1 MTTVL
6 EVRGLTVTLGA
17 SPVVRGV
24 DLTLRQGEVLGLV
37 GESGTGKTLTALALM
52 GLAPQGALVGG
63 SVRLL
68 GEELLGLPVRELARL
83 RGRRIAM
90 VFQDPL
96 HAFTPVQRVG
106 DQIAEALRIH
116 QHPRPRRESAQRRA
130 VELLDFVG
138 VPRPGWAAR
147 AYPHQLSGG
156 MRQRAMIA
164 MAMANNPDV
173 LVADEPTSA
182 LDVTVQAQ
190 VLESLAAARRE
201 TGAALLLVT
210 HDLGVIAGTADRVAV
225 LYAGRIVE
233 TGPVEAVL
241 TRPRMPYT
249 LGLVGSVPRPDTR
262 SPLTPIPGTAPTPG
276 TAVPGCAFAPRC
288 PLAEPDC
295 VTSDIQLL
303 GVDSPSRAG
312 LAGIDAHEAAC
323 RRVRLVAQRTAVEL
337 FPPGGGARGDDGSG
351 HPGLPSPGDGGP
363 GSRSR
368 TVPPAPGDGTP
379 GSPEHTPPP
388 APGDRT
394 RGRHRD
400 TTPSTPGTGNLWP
413 WKRDTR
419 RTPGNEGPGPT
430 PDHAN
435 PAPHGHTTPSAPD
448 HGDPESHGP
457 TAPST
462 PGTWNLWLRRHSTPP
477 APGNENPGP
486 QERTAPSTSDH
497 GNPAPHGHT
506 IPSTPAHRN
515 PEPHGDTAPS
525 TPSHGDL
532 ESHTPSA
539 PRTGSPEPHRRTPP
553 TSPTH
558 GNPGA
563 WTHPTAPLPN
573 PPRSAPPLPLP
584 QPTSPASPSPELV
597 LRVTGLAKS
606 YTPPSG
612 RRRRERTVV
621 AVEEVDLE
629 VRRGE
634 TLALVGESGAGK
646 STVLMEIVSL
656 TAPGAGTVEIFGQDV
671 SRLTRR
677 TARLLRG
684 AVQIVPQDPM
694 SSLDPRMPVGD
705 IVAEPLHARRMP
717 RDVVASRIPRLLS
730 QVGLDPADAERYPH
744 QFSGGQRQ
752 RVAIARALAVEPA
765 LLLLD
770 EPVSA
775 LDVSVQ
781 AQILDLLLRL
791 KRELGPAYL
800 LVSHD
805 LAVVRQIADRVSV
818 MYAGRTVETGPVAEV
833 FDAPRHP
840 YARALLSAVPL
851 PDPVAERARRRIVL
865 PGDPPSGVPAT
876 AGCRFVARCPVAA
889 LLAPGRRTRCER
901 EIPRATQVTAAGTHT
916 VACHFPHGGM
926 PWQHIRTDRG
936 TSGRP
941 RS

>member
-1 MTTVL
+1 MTAVL
-6 EVRGLTVTLGA
+6 EVRGLTVAVGQDRRPPL
-17 SPVVRGV
+17 PVVRGV
-24 DLTLRQGEVLGLV
+24 DLTLRRGEVLGLV

-52 GLAPQGALVGG
+52 GLAPPGAQVGG

-68 GEELLGLPVRELARL
+68 GEELLGLPVRELARV

-116 QHPRPRRESAQRRA
+116 QRPRPRRESAQRRA

-138 VPRPGWAAR
+138 VPRPTWAAR

-164 MAMANNPDV
+164 MAMANSPDV

-190 VLESLAAARRE
+190 VLEALAAARRE

-210 HDLGVIAGTADRVAV
+210 HDLGVVAGTADRVAV

-249 LGLVGSVPRPDTR
+249 LGLVGSVPRPDAR
-262 SPLTPIPGTAPTPG
+262 VPLTPIPGTAPAPG
-276 TAVPGCAFAPRC
+276 TAAPGCAFAPRC

-295 VTSDIQLL
+295 VTSDVQLL

-312 LAGIDAHEAAC
+312 LVGVDAHEAAC
-323 RRVRLVAQRTAVEL
+323 RRVRLVSQRTAVQL
-337 FPPGGGARGDDGSG
+337 FPPSGGARSEGESDGPVLFAPDNGS
-351 HPGLPSPGDGGP
+351 P
-363 GSRSR
+363 GSRSW
-368 TVPPAPGDGTP
+368 AL
-379 GSPEHTPPP
+379 PP
-388 APGDRT
+388 APGDRNSDT
-394 RGRHRD
+394 RGRI
-400 TTPSTPGTGNLWP
+400 
-413 WKRDTR
+413 
-419 RTPGNEGPGPT
+419 
-430 PDHAN
+430 
-435 PAPHGHTTPSAPD
+435 AP
-448 HGDPESHGP
+448 EV
-457 TAPST
+457 
-462 PGTWNLWLRRHSTPP
+462 
-477 APGNENPGP
+477 
-486 QERTAPSTSDH
+486 
-497 GNPAPHGHT
+497 
-506 IPSTPAHRN
+506 
-515 PEPHGDTAPS
+515 
-525 TPSHGDL
+525 
-532 ESHTPSA
+532 
-539 PRTGSPEPHRRTPP
+539 
-553 TSPTH
+553 
-558 GNPGA
+558 
-563 WTHPTAPLPN
+563 
-573 PPRSAPPLPLP
+573 
-584 QPTSPASPSPELV
+584 V

-606 YTPPSG
+606 YAPTSG

-646 STVLMEIVSL
+646 STALMEVVSL
-656 TAPGAGTVEIFGQDV
+656 AAPQAGTVEILGQDV
-671 SRLTRR
+671 ARLTRR

-684 AVQIVPQDPM
+684 AVQIVPQDPL

-705 IVAEPLHARRMP
+705 IVAEPLHARRVP
-717 RDVVASRIPRLLS
+717 RDVVAARVPQLLG
-730 QVGLDPADAERYPH
+730 QVGLDAGDAGRYPH

-851 PDPVAERARRRIVL
+851 PDPVAERARHRIVL
-865 PGDPPSGVPAT
+865 PGDPPSGVPVA
-876 AGCRFVARCPVAA
+876 AGCRFLARCPVAA
-889 LLAPGRRTRCER
+889 LLAPGRRARCET
-901 EIPRATQVTAAGTHT
+901 EIPRPSQVTSAGTHT

-941 RS
+941 WSEPPDRPPVH

>member
-1 MTTVL
+1 MNAVL
-6 EVRGLTVTLGA
+6 EVRDLTVTLGT

-24 DLTLRQGEVLGLV
+24 DLTLRRGEVLGLV
-37 GESGTGKTLTALALM
+37 GESGTGKTLTVLALM
-52 GLAPQGALVGG
+52 GLAPAGARVGG

-68 GEELLGLPVRELARL
+68 GEELLGLPVRELARI

-96 HAFTPVQRVG
+96 HAFTPVLRVG

-116 QHPRPRRESAQRRA
+116 QQPRPRRKSAQRRA

-173 LVADEPTSA
+173 LIADEPTSA

-190 VLESLAAARRE
+190 VLEALADVRRE

-210 HDLGVIAGTADRVAV
+210 HDLGVVARTADRVAV

-249 LGLVGSVPRPDTR
+249 LGLVGSVPRPDAH
-262 SPLTPIPGTAPTPG
+262 SPLTPIPGTAPAPG
-276 TAVPGCAFAPRC
+276 TAGPGCAFAPRC
-288 PLAEPDC
+288 PLVEPDC

-312 LAGIDAHEAAC
+312 LAGFAAHEAAC
-323 RRVRLVAQRTAVEL
+323 RRVRLVSQRTAVEL
-337 FPPGGGARGDDGSG
+337 FPPGGEVGGEAKGHVPSEKLSG
-351 HPGLPSPGDGGP
+351 GLIA
-363 GSRSR
+363 
-368 TVPPAPGDGTP
+368 PPTPRHGTP
-379 GSPEHTPPP
+379 GSWARP
-388 APGDRT
+388 APAVPGPPRA
-394 RGRHRD
+394 
-400 TTPSTPGTGNLWP
+400 TPSLP
-413 WKRDTR
+413 
-419 RTPGNEGPGPT
+419 
-430 PDHAN
+430 
-435 PAPHGHTTPSAPD
+435 PSA
-448 HGDPESHGP
+448 S
-457 TAPST
+457 
-462 PGTWNLWLRRHSTPP
+462 P
-477 APGNENPGP
+477 A
-486 QERTAPSTSDH
+486 
-497 GNPAPHGHT
+497 
-506 IPSTPAHRN
+506 
-515 PEPHGDTAPS
+515 
-525 TPSHGDL
+525 
-532 ESHTPSA
+532 
-539 PRTGSPEPHRRTPP
+539 PP
-553 TSPTH
+553 TSP
-558 GNPGA
+558 
-563 WTHPTAPLPN
+563 
-573 PPRSAPPLPLP
+573 
-584 QPTSPASPSPELV
+584 SPAPELV

-606 YTPPSG
+606 YIPPSG
-612 RRRRERTVV
+612 RRRRERAVV

-646 STVLMEIVSL
+646 STALMEILSL
-656 TAPGAGTVEIFGQDV
+656 TAPEAGAVEILGQDV
-671 SRLTRR
+671 ARLTRR

-705 IVAEPLHARRMP
+705 IVAEPLYARRVP
-717 RDVVASRIPRLLS
+717 RDVVAARVPRLLG
-730 QVGLDPADAERYPH
+730 QVGLEAGDAERYPH

-818 MYAGRTVETGPVAEV
+818 MYAGRTVETGPVDEV

-851 PDPVAERARRRIVL
+851 PDPVAERARHRIVL
-865 PGDPPSGVPAT
+865 PGEPPSGVPVT
-876 AGCRFVARCPVAA
+876 AGCRFLARCPVAA
-889 LLAPGRRTRCER
+889 LLAPGRRTRCET
-901 EIPRATQVTAAGTHT
+901 EIPRATQVTVAGTHT

-941 RS
+941 WNQPPDRPPVH

>member
-1 MTTVL
+1 ML
-6 EVRGLTVTLGA
+6 EVRGLTVTLGT
-17 SPVVRGV
+17 SPVVHGV
-24 DLTLRQGEVLGLV
+24 DLTLRRGEVLGLV

-52 GLAPQGALVGG
+52 GLAPPGARVGG

-68 GEELLGLPVRELARL
+68 GEELLGLPARELARI

-96 HAFTPVQRVG
+96 HAFTPVRRVG

-116 QHPRPRRESAQRRA
+116 QHPRPRRESAQRTA

-138 VPRPGWAAR
+138 VPRPDRAAH

-156 MRQRAMIA
+156 MCQRAMIA

-173 LVADEPTSA
+173 LIADEPTSA

-190 VLESLAAARRE
+190 VLEALAAARRE

-210 HDLGVIAGTADRVAV
+210 HDLGVVAGAADRVAV

-249 LGLVGSVPRPDTR
+249 LGLIGSVPRPDAR

-276 TAVPGCAFAPRC
+276 STPPGCAFAPRC

-323 RRVRLVAQRTAVEL
+323 RRVRLVSQRTAVEL
-337 FPPGGGARGDDGSG
+337 FPPSGEAGGDARGEG
-351 HPGLPSPGDGGP
+351 GLEGPALSSPGDEDS
-363 GSRSR
+363 GSQSR
-368 TVPPAPGDGTP
+368 ALPPAPGYGEPRSLERSTP
-379 GSPEHTPPP
+379 ST
-388 APGDRT
+388 PGDRSP
-394 RGRHRD
+394 GRHRS
-400 TTPSTPGTGNLWP
+400 TAPSTPGTGNLWP
-413 WKRDTR
+413 WR
-419 RTPGNEGPGPT
+419 R
-430 PDHAN
+430 
-435 PAPHGHTTPSAPD
+435 
-448 HGDPESHGP
+448 
-457 TAPST
+457 
-462 PGTWNLWLRRHSTPP
+462 STPP
-477 APGNENPGP
+477 ASGNENPGS
-486 QERTAPSTSDH
+486 RTRP
-497 GNPAPHGHT
+497 
-506 IPSTPAHRN
+506 TP
-515 PEPHGDTAPS
+515 
-525 TPSHGDL
+525 L
-532 ESHTPSA
+532 
-539 PRTGSPEPHRRTPP
+539 
-553 TSPTH
+553 
-558 GNPGA
+558 
-563 WTHPTAPLPN
+563 LPN
-573 PPRSAPPLPLP
+573 PPRPAPSLP
-584 QPTSPASPSPELV
+584 QPTPPELV

-606 YTPPSG
+606 YVPSSG
-612 RRRRERTVV
+612 RRRRERAVV

-629 VRRGE
+629 VGRGE

-656 TAPGAGTVEIFGQDV
+656 AAPEAGVVEILGQDV

-705 IVAEPLHARRMP
+705 IVAEPLHARRVP
-717 RDVVASRIPRLLS
+717 REVVASRIPRLLR
-730 QVGLDPADAERYPH
+730 QVGLDAGDAERYPH

-752 RVAIARALAVEPA
+752 RVAIARALAVEPS

-818 MYAGRTVETGPVAEV
+818 MYAGRTVETGPVDEI

-865 PGDPPSGVPAT
+865 PGDPPSGVPVT
-876 AGCRFVARCPVAA
+876 AGCRFLARCPVAA
-889 LLAPGRRTRCER
+889 LLAPGPRARCED
-901 EIPRATQVTAAGTHT
+901 EIPRAAQLTVAGTHT

-941 RS
+941 SNQPPDRPPVH

>member
-1 MTTVL
+1 MTAVL
-6 EVRGLTVTLGA
+6 EVRGLTVAVGMKRRPPL
-17 SPVVRGV
+17 PVVRGV
-24 DLTLRQGEVLGLV
+24 DLTLRRGEVLGLV

-52 GLAPQGALVGG
+52 GLAPPGAQVTG

-68 GEELLGLPVRELARL
+68 GEELLDLPVRELARL
-83 RGRRIAM
+83 RGSRIAM

-210 HDLGVIAGTADRVAV
+210 HDLGVVAGTADRVAV

-276 TAVPGCAFAPRC
+276 TASPGCAFAPRC
-288 PLAEPDC
+288 PLMEPDC

-312 LAGIDAHEAAC
+312 LAGFDAHEAAC

-337 FPPGGGARGDDGSG
+337 FPPGGEVGGGARGEGGSG
-351 HPGLPSPGDGGP
+351 NPAPFGLGDGDL

-368 TVPPAPGDGTP
+368 TLPPAPGNGAP
-379 GSPEHTPPP
+379 GSGEHTPPS

-394 RGRHRD
+394 RGRHRN
-400 TTPSTPGTGNLWP
+400 TTPSTPGTGNPWP
-413 WKRDTR
+413 WKRNTP
-419 RTPGNEGPGPT
+419 RTPGNESPGSTPST
-430 PDHAN
+430 PDHGN
-435 PAPHGHTTPSAPD
+435 PAPHEHTAPSAPD
-448 HGDPESHGP
+448 HCDPESHGP
-457 TAPST
+457 TAPSA

-497 GNPAPHGHT
+497 GNPARHGQ
-506 IPSTPAHRN
+506 A
-515 PEPHGDTAPS
+515 APS
-525 TPSHGDL
+525 ELSHGDL
-532 ESHTPSA
+532 ESPAPSA
-539 PRTGSPEPHRRTPP
+539 PGTGNPEPHRRTPP
-553 TSPTH
+553 TSP
-558 GNPGA
+558 
-563 WTHPTAPLPN
+563 
-573 PPRSAPPLPLP
+573 APP
-584 QPTSPASPSPELV
+584 SPGLV

-606 YTPPSG
+606 FTPPSG
-612 RRRRERTVV
+612 RRRHERTVV

-656 TAPGAGTVEIFGQDV
+656 AAPGTGTVEILGQDV

-705 IVAEPLHARRMP
+705 IIAEPLHARRVP
-717 RDVVASRIPRLLS
+717 RDVVAARVPRLLS

-800 LVSHD
+800 FVSHD

-865 PGDPPSGVPAT
+865 PGDPPSGVPVT
-876 AGCRFVARCPVAA
+876 AGCRFLARCPVAA
-889 LLAPGRRTRCER
+889 LLAPGRRTRCEK
-901 EIPRATQVTAAGTHT
+901 EIPRATQVSVAGTHT

-941 RS
+941 GY

>member
-1 MTTVL
+1 MNAVL
-6 EVRGLTVTLGA
+6 EVRDLTVTLGT

-24 DLTLRQGEVLGLV
+24 DLTLRRGEVLGLV

-52 GLAPQGALVGG
+52 GLAPADARVGG

-68 GEELLGLPVRELARL
+68 GEELLGLPVRELARI

-116 QHPRPRRESAQRRA
+116 QHPRPRRESVQRRA

-164 MAMANNPDV
+164 MAMANSPDV
-173 LVADEPTSA
+173 LIADEPTSA

-190 VLESLAAARRE
+190 VLEALADVRRE

-210 HDLGVIAGTADRVAV
+210 HDLGVVARTADRVAV

-249 LGLVGSVPRPDTR
+249 LGLVGSVPRPDAR
-262 SPLTPIPGTAPTPG
+262 SPLTPIPGTAPAPG
-276 TAVPGCAFAPRC
+276 TAGPGCAFAPRC

-312 LAGIDAHEAAC
+312 LAGFAAHEAAC
-323 RRVRLVAQRTAVEL
+323 RRVRLVSQRTAVEL
-337 FPPGGGARGDDGSG
+337 FPPGGEAGGEAKGHVPGEELSGS
-351 HPGLPSPGDGGP
+351 LIA
-363 GSRSR
+363 
-368 TVPPAPGDGTP
+368 PPTPRHGTP
-379 GSPEHTPPP
+379 GSWARPTPAVPGPP
-388 APGDRT
+388 RP
-394 RGRHRD
+394 
-400 TTPSTPGTGNLWP
+400 TPSLP
-413 WKRDTR
+413 
-419 RTPGNEGPGPT
+419 
-430 PDHAN
+430 
-435 PAPHGHTTPSAPD
+435 
-448 HGDPESHGP
+448 
-457 TAPST
+457 
-462 PGTWNLWLRRHSTPP
+462 
-477 APGNENPGP
+477 
-486 QERTAPSTSDH
+486 PSTS
-497 GNPAPHGHT
+497 PAP
-506 IPSTPAHRN
+506 
-515 PEPHGDTAPS
+515 
-525 TPSHGDL
+525 
-532 ESHTPSA
+532 
-539 PRTGSPEPHRRTPP
+539 P
-553 TSPTH
+553 T
-558 GNPGA
+558 
-563 WTHPTAPLPN
+563 
-573 PPRSAPPLPLP
+573 
-584 QPTSPASPSPELV
+584 SPSPELV

-606 YTPPSG
+606 YVPPTG
-612 RRRRERTVV
+612 RRRRERAVI

-629 VRRGE
+629 VSRGE

-646 STVLMEIVSL
+646 STALMEILSL
-656 TAPGAGTVEIFGQDV
+656 TAPEAGVVEILGQDV
-671 SRLTRR
+671 ARLTRR

-705 IVAEPLHARRMP
+705 IVAEPLYARRVP
-717 RDVVASRIPRLLS
+717 RDVVAARVPRLLG
-730 QVGLDPADAERYPH
+730 QVGLEAGDAERYPH

-818 MYAGRTVETGPVAEV
+818 MYAGRTVETGPVDEV

-865 PGDPPSGVPAT
+865 PGEPPSGVPVT
-876 AGCRFVARCPVAA
+876 AGCRFLARCPVAA
-889 LLAPGRRTRCER
+889 LLTPGRRTRCET
-901 EIPRATQVTAAGTHT
+901 EIPRATQVTVAGTHT

-941 RS
+941 WNQPPDRPPVH

>member
-1 MTTVL
+1 VNAVL
-6 EVRGLTVTLGA
+6 EVRDLTVTLGT

-24 DLTLRQGEVLGLV
+24 DLTLRRGEVLGLV

-52 GLAPQGALVGG
+52 GLAPADARVGG

-68 GEELLGLPVRELARL
+68 GEELLGLPVRELARI

-164 MAMANNPDV
+164 MAMANSPDV
-173 LVADEPTSA
+173 LIADEPTSA

-190 VLESLAAARRE
+190 VLEALADVRRE

-210 HDLGVIAGTADRVAV
+210 HDLGVVARTADRVAV

-249 LGLVGSVPRPDTR
+249 LGLVGSVPRPDAR
-262 SPLTPIPGTAPTPG
+262 SPLTPIPGTAPAPG
-276 TAVPGCAFAPRC
+276 TAGPGCAFAPRC

-312 LAGIDAHEAAC
+312 LAGFAAHEAAC
-323 RRVRLVAQRTAVEL
+323 RRVRLVSQRTAVEL
-337 FPPGGGARGDDGSG
+337 FPPGGEAGGEAKGHVPGEELSGS
-351 HPGLPSPGDGGP
+351 LIA
-363 GSRSR
+363 
-368 TVPPAPGDGTP
+368 PPTPRHGTP
-379 GSPEHTPPP
+379 GSWARPTPAVPGPP
-388 APGDRT
+388 RP
-394 RGRHRD
+394 
-400 TTPSTPGTGNLWP
+400 TPSLP
-413 WKRDTR
+413 
-419 RTPGNEGPGPT
+419 
-430 PDHAN
+430 
-435 PAPHGHTTPSAPD
+435 
-448 HGDPESHGP
+448 
-457 TAPST
+457 
-462 PGTWNLWLRRHSTPP
+462 
-477 APGNENPGP
+477 
-486 QERTAPSTSDH
+486 PSTS
-497 GNPAPHGHT
+497 PAP
-506 IPSTPAHRN
+506 
-515 PEPHGDTAPS
+515 
-525 TPSHGDL
+525 
-532 ESHTPSA
+532 
-539 PRTGSPEPHRRTPP
+539 P
-553 TSPTH
+553 T
-558 GNPGA
+558 
-563 WTHPTAPLPN
+563 
-573 PPRSAPPLPLP
+573 
-584 QPTSPASPSPELV
+584 SPSPELV

-606 YTPPSG
+606 YVPPTG
-612 RRRRERTVV
+612 RRRRERAVI

-629 VRRGE
+629 VSRGE

-646 STVLMEIVSL
+646 STALMEILSL
-656 TAPGAGTVEIFGQDV
+656 TAPEAGVVEILGQDV
-671 SRLTRR
+671 ARLTRR

-705 IVAEPLHARRMP
+705 IVAEPLYARRVP
-717 RDVVASRIPRLLS
+717 RDVVAARVPRLLG
-730 QVGLDPADAERYPH
+730 QVGLEAGDAERYPH

-818 MYAGRTVETGPVAEV
+818 MYAGRTVETGPVDEV

-865 PGDPPSGVPAT
+865 PGEPPSGVPVT
-876 AGCRFVARCPVAA
+876 AGCRFLARCPVAA
-889 LLAPGRRTRCER
+889 LLTPGRRTRCET
-901 EIPRATQVTAAGTHT
+901 EIPRATQVTVAGTHT

-941 RS
+941 WNQPPDRPPVH

>member
-1 MTTVL
+1 MNAVL
-6 EVRGLTVTLGA
+6 EVRDLTVTLGT

-24 DLTLRQGEVLGLV
+24 DLTLRRGEVLGLV

-52 GLAPQGALVGG
+52 GLAPADARVGG

-68 GEELLGLPVRELARL
+68 GEELLGLPVRELARI

-116 QHPRPRRESAQRRA
+116 QHPRPRRELAQRRA

-164 MAMANNPDV
+164 MAMANSPDV
-173 LVADEPTSA
+173 LIADEPTSA

-190 VLESLAAARRE
+190 VLEALADVRRE

-210 HDLGVIAGTADRVAV
+210 HDLGVVARTADRVAV

-249 LGLVGSVPRPDTR
+249 LGLVGSVPRPDAR
-262 SPLTPIPGTAPTPG
+262 SPLTPIPGTAPAPG
-276 TAVPGCAFAPRC
+276 TAGPGCAFAPRC

-312 LAGIDAHEAAC
+312 LAGFAAHEAAC
-323 RRVRLVAQRTAVEL
+323 RRVRLVSQRTAVEL
-337 FPPGGGARGDDGSG
+337 FPPGGEAGGEAKGHVPGEELSGS
-351 HPGLPSPGDGGP
+351 LIA
-363 GSRSR
+363 
-368 TVPPAPGDGTP
+368 PPTPRHGTP
-379 GSPEHTPPP
+379 GSWARPTPAVPGPP
-388 APGDRT
+388 RP
-394 RGRHRD
+394 
-400 TTPSTPGTGNLWP
+400 TPSLP
-413 WKRDTR
+413 
-419 RTPGNEGPGPT
+419 
-430 PDHAN
+430 
-435 PAPHGHTTPSAPD
+435 
-448 HGDPESHGP
+448 
-457 TAPST
+457 
-462 PGTWNLWLRRHSTPP
+462 
-477 APGNENPGP
+477 
-486 QERTAPSTSDH
+486 PSTS
-497 GNPAPHGHT
+497 PAP
-506 IPSTPAHRN
+506 
-515 PEPHGDTAPS
+515 
-525 TPSHGDL
+525 
-532 ESHTPSA
+532 
-539 PRTGSPEPHRRTPP
+539 P
-553 TSPTH
+553 T
-558 GNPGA
+558 
-563 WTHPTAPLPN
+563 
-573 PPRSAPPLPLP
+573 
-584 QPTSPASPSPELV
+584 SPSPELV

-606 YTPPSG
+606 YVPPTG
-612 RRRRERTVV
+612 RRRRERAVI

-629 VRRGE
+629 VSRGE

-646 STVLMEIVSL
+646 STALMEILSL
-656 TAPGAGTVEIFGQDV
+656 TAPEAGVVEILGQDV
-671 SRLTRR
+671 ARLTRR

-705 IVAEPLHARRMP
+705 IVAEPLYARRVP
-717 RDVVASRIPRLLS
+717 RDVVAARVPRLLG
-730 QVGLDPADAERYPH
+730 QVGLEAGDAERYPH

-818 MYAGRTVETGPVAEV
+818 MYAGRTVETGPVDEV

-865 PGDPPSGVPAT
+865 PGEPPSGVPVT
-876 AGCRFVARCPVAA
+876 AGCRFLARCPVAA
-889 LLAPGRRTRCER
+889 LLTPGRRTRCET
-901 EIPRATQVTAAGTHT
+901 EIPRATQVTVAGTHT

-941 RS
+941 WNQPPDRPPVH

>member
-6 EVRGLTVTLGA
+6 EVRGLTVGVERRPAL
-17 SPVVRGV
+17 PVVRGV
-24 DLTLRQGEVLGLV
+24 DLTLRRGEVLGLV

-52 GLAPQGALVGG
+52 GLAPPGARVGG

-68 GEELLGLPVRELARL
+68 GEELLGLPVRELARI

-96 HAFTPVQRVG
+96 HAFTPVRRVG

-190 VLESLAAARRE
+190 VLEALAAARRE

-210 HDLGVIAGTADRVAV
+210 HDLGVVAGTADRVAV

-249 LGLVGSVPRPDTR
+249 LGLVGSVPRPDAR

-276 TAVPGCAFAPRC
+276 TADPGCAFAPRC

-295 VTSDIQLL
+295 VASDIQLL

-312 LAGIDAHEAAC
+312 FAGIDAHEAAC
-323 RRVRLVAQRTAVEL
+323 RRVRLVSQRTAVEL
-337 FPPGGGARGDDGSG
+337 FPPGGEIGGGARGEGG
-351 HPGLPSPGDGGP
+351 MKGPALISPGDGSP
-363 GSRSR
+363 GARSR
-368 TVPPAPGDGTP
+368 ALPPAPGDGNPKTRGHITPPVAGGGDPEAAGLPAPPSPGHGNPGPHGGGTPPTP
-379 GSPEHTPPP
+379 GNRGP
-388 APGDRT
+388 
-394 RGRHRD
+394 GRHRQ
-400 TTPSTPGTGNLWP
+400 TTPSTPGTGSLWP
-413 WKRDTR
+413 WR
-419 RTPGNEGPGPT
+419 R
-430 PDHAN
+430 
-435 PAPHGHTTPSAPD
+435 
-448 HGDPESHGP
+448 
-457 TAPST
+457 
-462 PGTWNLWLRRHSTPP
+462 STPP
-477 APGNENPGP
+477 APGNENPAA
-486 QERTAPSTSDH
+486 TPSTPDH
-497 GNPAPHGHT
+497 GNPAPLGHA
-506 IPSTPAHRN
+506 TPA
-515 PEPHGDTAPS
+515 APG
-525 TPSHGDL
+525 HGDL
-532 ESHTPSA
+532 ESQGPTARPVPGTGNPESAAGTPPSA
-539 PRTGSPEPHRRTPP
+539 PAPGDPASRARPTPSLPDPPNPVPALPRPTAEPTPP
-553 TSPTH
+553 T
-558 GNPGA
+558 
-563 WTHPTAPLPN
+563 
-573 PPRSAPPLPLP
+573 
-584 QPTSPASPSPELV
+584 PELV

-606 YTPPSG
+606 YVPPSG

-646 STVLMEIVSL
+646 STALMEIVSL
-656 TAPGAGTVEIFGQDV
+656 TAPEAGVVEILGQDV
-671 SRLTRR
+671 ARLTRR

-705 IVAEPLHARRMP
+705 IVAEPLHARRVP

-865 PGDPPSGVPAT
+865 PGDPPSGVPVT
-876 AGCRFVARCPVAA
+876 AGCRFLARCPVAA
-889 LLAPGRRTRCER
+889 LLAPGPRTRCEN
-901 EIPRATQVTAAGTHT
+901 EIPRAAQVTVAGTHT

-941 RS
+941 SY

>member
-1 MTTVL
+1 MNAVL
-6 EVRGLTVTLGA
+6 EVRDLTVTLGT

-24 DLTLRQGEVLGLV
+24 DLTLRRGEVLGLV

-52 GLAPQGALVGG
+52 GLAPADARVGG

-68 GEELLGLPVRELARL
+68 GEELLGLPVRELARI

-96 HAFTPVQRVG
+96 HAFTPVRRVG

-116 QHPRPRRESAQRRA
+116 QQPRPRRESAQRRA

-164 MAMANNPDV
+164 MAMANSPDV
-173 LVADEPTSA
+173 LIADEPTSA

-190 VLESLAAARRE
+190 VLEALADVRRE

-210 HDLGVIAGTADRVAV
+210 HDLGVVARTADRVAV

-249 LGLVGSVPRPDTR
+249 LGLVGSVPRPDAR
-262 SPLTPIPGTAPTPG
+262 SPLTPIPGTAPAPG
-276 TAVPGCAFAPRC
+276 TAGPGCAFAPRC

-312 LAGIDAHEAAC
+312 LAGFAAHEAAC
-323 RRVRLVAQRTAVEL
+323 RRVRLVSQRTAVEL
-337 FPPGGGARGDDGSG
+337 FPPGGEAGGEAKGHVPGEKLSG
-351 HPGLPSPGDGGP
+351 GLIA
-363 GSRSR
+363 
-368 TVPPAPGDGTP
+368 PPTPRHGTP
-379 GSPEHTPPP
+379 GSWARPTPAVPGPP
-388 APGDRT
+388 RP
-394 RGRHRD
+394 
-400 TTPSTPGTGNLWP
+400 TPSLP
-413 WKRDTR
+413 
-419 RTPGNEGPGPT
+419 
-430 PDHAN
+430 
-435 PAPHGHTTPSAPD
+435 
-448 HGDPESHGP
+448 
-457 TAPST
+457 
-462 PGTWNLWLRRHSTPP
+462 
-477 APGNENPGP
+477 
-486 QERTAPSTSDH
+486 PSTS
-497 GNPAPHGHT
+497 PAP
-506 IPSTPAHRN
+506 
-515 PEPHGDTAPS
+515 
-525 TPSHGDL
+525 
-532 ESHTPSA
+532 
-539 PRTGSPEPHRRTPP
+539 P
-553 TSPTH
+553 T
-558 GNPGA
+558 
-563 WTHPTAPLPN
+563 
-573 PPRSAPPLPLP
+573 
-584 QPTSPASPSPELV
+584 SPSPELV

-606 YTPPSG
+606 YVPPTG
-612 RRRRERTVV
+612 RRRRERAVI

-629 VRRGE
+629 VSRGE

-646 STVLMEIVSL
+646 STALMEILSL
-656 TAPGAGTVEIFGQDV
+656 TAPEAGVVEILGQDV
-671 SRLTRR
+671 ARLTRR

-705 IVAEPLHARRMP
+705 IVAEPLYARRVP
-717 RDVVASRIPRLLS
+717 RDVVAARVPRLLG
-730 QVGLDPADAERYPH
+730 QVGLEAGDAERYPH

-818 MYAGRTVETGPVAEV
+818 MYAGRTVETGPVDEV

-865 PGDPPSGVPAT
+865 PGEPPSGVPVT
-876 AGCRFVARCPVAA
+876 AGCRFLARCPVAA
-889 LLAPGRRTRCER
+889 LLTPGRRTRCET
-901 EIPRATQVTAAGTHT
+901 EIPRATQVTVAGTHT

-941 RS
+941 WNQPPDRPPVH

>member
-1 MTTVL
+1 MTAVL
-6 EVRGLTVTLGA
+6 EVRGLTVAVGA
-17 SPVVRGV
+17 DRRPPLPVVRGV
-24 DLTLRQGEVLGLV
+24 DLTLRRGEVLGLV

-52 GLAPQGALVGG
+52 GLAPPGAQVGG
-63 SVRLL
+63 SIRLL
-68 GEELLGLPVRELARL
+68 GEELLGLPVRELARV

-116 QHPRPRRESAQRRA
+116 QRPRPRRESAQRRA

-138 VPRPGWAAR
+138 VPRPTWAAR

-190 VLESLAAARRE
+190 VLEALADARRE

-210 HDLGVIAGTADRVAV
+210 HDLGVVAGTADRVAV

-249 LGLVGSVPRPDTR
+249 LGLVGSVPRPDAR
-262 SPLTPIPGTAPTPG
+262 VPLTPIPGTAPAPG
-276 TAVPGCAFAPRC
+276 TAAPGCAFAPRC

-295 VTSDIQLL
+295 VTSDVQLL

-312 LAGIDAHEAAC
+312 LAGIEAHEAAC
-323 RRVRLVAQRTAVEL
+323 RRVRLVSQRTAVQL
-337 FPPGGGARGDDGSG
+337 FPPSGGARSAGELSG
-351 HPGLPSPGDGGP
+351 PVLFGP
-363 GSRSR
+363 GN
-368 TVPPAPGDGTP
+368 
-379 GSPEHTPPP
+379 GSPAARSWALPP
-388 APGDRT
+388 APGDRNWDT
-394 RGRHRD
+394 RGR
-400 TTPSTPGTGNLWP
+400 
-413 WKRDTR
+413 
-419 RTPGNEGPGPT
+419 
-430 PDHAN
+430 
-435 PAPHGHTTPSAPD
+435 
-448 HGDPESHGP
+448 
-457 TAPST
+457 TAP
-462 PGTWNLWLRRHSTPP
+462 
-477 APGNENPGP
+477 EV
-486 QERTAPSTSDH
+486 
-497 GNPAPHGHT
+497 
-506 IPSTPAHRN
+506 
-515 PEPHGDTAPS
+515 
-525 TPSHGDL
+525 
-532 ESHTPSA
+532 
-539 PRTGSPEPHRRTPP
+539 
-553 TSPTH
+553 
-558 GNPGA
+558 
-563 WTHPTAPLPN
+563 
-573 PPRSAPPLPLP
+573 
-584 QPTSPASPSPELV
+584 V

-606 YTPPSG
+606 YVPSTG

-646 STVLMEIVSL
+646 STALMEVVSL
-656 TAPGAGTVEIFGQDV
+656 TAPQAGTVEILGQDV
-671 SRLTRR
+671 ARLTRR

-684 AVQIVPQDPM
+684 AVQIVPQDPL
-694 SSLDPRMPVGD
+694 SSLDPRMAVGD
-705 IVAEPLHARRMP
+705 IVAEPLYARRVP
-717 RDVVASRIPRLLS
+717 RDVVAARVPRLLG
-730 QVGLDPADAERYPH
+730 QVGLEAGDAGRYPH

-865 PGDPPSGVPAT
+865 PGDPPSGVPVA
-876 AGCRFVARCPVAA
+876 AGCRFLARCPVAA
-889 LLAPGRRTRCER
+889 LLAPGRRTRCET
-901 EIPRATQVTAAGTHT
+901 EIPRPSQVTAAGTHT

-941 RS
+941 WSEPPDRPPVH

>member
-1 MTTVL
+1 VNAVL
-6 EVRGLTVTLGA
+6 EVRDLTVTLGT

-24 DLTLRQGEVLGLV
+24 DLTLRRGEVLGLV

-52 GLAPQGALVGG
+52 GLAPADARVGG

-68 GEELLGLPVRELARL
+68 GEELLGLPVRELARI

-164 MAMANNPDV
+164 MAMANSPDV
-173 LVADEPTSA
+173 LIADEPTSA

-190 VLESLAAARRE
+190 VLEALADVRRE

-210 HDLGVIAGTADRVAV
+210 HDLGVVARTADRVAV

-249 LGLVGSVPRPDTR
+249 LGLVGSVPRPDAR
-262 SPLTPIPGTAPTPG
+262 SPLTPIPGTAPAPG
-276 TAVPGCAFAPRC
+276 TAGPGCAFAPRC

-312 LAGIDAHEAAC
+312 LAGFAAHEAAC

-337 FPPGGGARGDDGSG
+337 FPPGGEAGGEAKGHVPGEKLSG
-351 HPGLPSPGDGGP
+351 GLIA
-363 GSRSR
+363 
-368 TVPPAPGDGTP
+368 PPTPRHGTP
-379 GSPEHTPPP
+379 GSWARPSPAVPGPPRP
-388 APGDRT
+388 
-394 RGRHRD
+394 
-400 TTPSTPGTGNLWP
+400 TPSLP
-413 WKRDTR
+413 
-419 RTPGNEGPGPT
+419 
-430 PDHAN
+430 
-435 PAPHGHTTPSAPD
+435 
-448 HGDPESHGP
+448 
-457 TAPST
+457 
-462 PGTWNLWLRRHSTPP
+462 
-477 APGNENPGP
+477 
-486 QERTAPSTSDH
+486 PSTS
-497 GNPAPHGHT
+497 PAP
-506 IPSTPAHRN
+506 
-515 PEPHGDTAPS
+515 
-525 TPSHGDL
+525 
-532 ESHTPSA
+532 
-539 PRTGSPEPHRRTPP
+539 P
-553 TSPTH
+553 T
-558 GNPGA
+558 
-563 WTHPTAPLPN
+563 
-573 PPRSAPPLPLP
+573 
-584 QPTSPASPSPELV
+584 SPSPELV

-606 YTPPSG
+606 YVPPTG
-612 RRRRERTVV
+612 RRRRERAVI

-629 VRRGE
+629 VSRGE

-646 STVLMEIVSL
+646 STALMEILSL
-656 TAPGAGTVEIFGQDV
+656 TAPEAGVVEILGQDV
-671 SRLTRR
+671 ARLTRR

-705 IVAEPLHARRMP
+705 IVAEPLYARRVP
-717 RDVVASRIPRLLS
+717 RDVVAARVPRLLG
-730 QVGLDPADAERYPH
+730 QVGLEAGDAERYPH

-818 MYAGRTVETGPVAEV
+818 MYAGRTVETGPVDEV

-865 PGDPPSGVPAT
+865 PGEPPSGVPVT
-876 AGCRFVARCPVAA
+876 AGCRFLARCPVAA
-889 LLAPGRRTRCER
+889 LLTPGRRTRCET
-901 EIPRATQVTAAGTHT
+901 EIPRATQVTVAGTHT

-941 RS
+941 WNQPPDRPPVH

>member
-1 MTTVL
+1 MNAVL
-6 EVRGLTVTLGA
+6 EVRDLTVTLGT

-24 DLTLRQGEVLGLV
+24 DLTLRRGEVLCLV

-52 GLAPQGALVGG
+52 GLAPADARVGG

-68 GEELLGLPVRELARL
+68 GEELLGLPVRELARI

-96 HAFTPVQRVG
+96 HAFTPVRRVG

-116 QHPRPRRESAQRRA
+116 QQPRPRRESAQRRA

-173 LVADEPTSA
+173 LIADEPTSA

-190 VLESLAAARRE
+190 VLEALADVRRE
-201 TGAALLLVT
+201 TGAALVLVT
-210 HDLGVIAGTADRVAV
+210 HDLGVVARTADRVAV

-249 LGLVGSVPRPDTR
+249 LGLVGSVPRPDAR
-262 SPLTPIPGTAPTPG
+262 SPLTPIPGTAPAPG
-276 TAVPGCAFAPRC
+276 TAGPGCAFAPRC

-312 LAGIDAHEAAC
+312 LAGFAAHEAAC
-323 RRVRLVAQRTAVEL
+323 RRVRLVSQRTAVEL
-337 FPPGGGARGDDGSG
+337 FPPGGEAGGEAKGHVPGEELSG
-351 HPGLPSPGDGGP
+351 GLIA
-363 GSRSR
+363 
-368 TVPPAPGDGTP
+368 PPTPRHGTP
-379 GSPEHTPPP
+379 GSWARPTPAVPGPP
-388 APGDRT
+388 RP
-394 RGRHRD
+394 
-400 TTPSTPGTGNLWP
+400 TPSLP
-413 WKRDTR
+413 
-419 RTPGNEGPGPT
+419 
-430 PDHAN
+430 
-435 PAPHGHTTPSAPD
+435 
-448 HGDPESHGP
+448 
-457 TAPST
+457 
-462 PGTWNLWLRRHSTPP
+462 
-477 APGNENPGP
+477 
-486 QERTAPSTSDH
+486 PSTS
-497 GNPAPHGHT
+497 PAP
-506 IPSTPAHRN
+506 
-515 PEPHGDTAPS
+515 
-525 TPSHGDL
+525 
-532 ESHTPSA
+532 
-539 PRTGSPEPHRRTPP
+539 P
-553 TSPTH
+553 T
-558 GNPGA
+558 
-563 WTHPTAPLPN
+563 
-573 PPRSAPPLPLP
+573 
-584 QPTSPASPSPELV
+584 SPSPELV

-606 YTPPSG
+606 YVPPTG
-612 RRRRERTVV
+612 RRRRERAVI

-629 VRRGE
+629 VSRGE

-646 STVLMEIVSL
+646 STALMEILSL
-656 TAPGAGTVEIFGQDV
+656 TAPEAGVVEILGQDV
-671 SRLTRR
+671 ARLTRR

-705 IVAEPLHARRMP
+705 IVAEPLYARRVP
-717 RDVVASRIPRLLS
+717 RDVVAARVPRLLG
-730 QVGLDPADAERYPH
+730 QVGLEAGDAERYPH

-818 MYAGRTVETGPVAEV
+818 MYAGRTVETGPVDEV

-865 PGDPPSGVPAT
+865 PGEPPSGVPVT
-876 AGCRFVARCPVAA
+876 AGCRFLARCPVAA
-889 LLAPGRRTRCER
+889 LLTPGRRTRCET
-901 EIPRATQVTAAGTHT
+901 EIPRATQVTVAGTHT

-941 RS
+941 WNQPPDRPPVH

>member
-1 MTTVL
+1 MNAVL
-6 EVRGLTVTLGA
+6 EVRDLTVTLGT

-24 DLTLRQGEVLGLV
+24 DLTLRRGEVLGLV

-52 GLAPQGALVGG
+52 GLAPADARVGG

-68 GEELLGLPVRELARL
+68 GEELLGLPVRELARI

-96 HAFTPVQRVG
+96 HAFTPVRRVG

-173 LVADEPTSA
+173 LIADEPTSA

-190 VLESLAAARRE
+190 VLEALADVRRE

-210 HDLGVIAGTADRVAV
+210 HDLGVVARTADRVAV

-249 LGLVGSVPRPDTR
+249 LGLVGSVPRPDAR
-262 SPLTPIPGTAPTPG
+262 SPLTPIPGTAPAPG
-276 TAVPGCAFAPRC
+276 TAGPGCAFAPRC

-312 LAGIDAHEAAC
+312 LAGFAAHEAAC

-337 FPPGGGARGDDGSG
+337 FPPGGEAGGEAKGHVPGEKLSG
-351 HPGLPSPGDGGP
+351 GLIA
-363 GSRSR
+363 
-368 TVPPAPGDGTP
+368 PPTPRHGTP
-379 GSPEHTPPP
+379 GAWARPTPAVPGPP
-388 APGDRT
+388 RP
-394 RGRHRD
+394 
-400 TTPSTPGTGNLWP
+400 TPSLP
-413 WKRDTR
+413 
-419 RTPGNEGPGPT
+419 
-430 PDHAN
+430 
-435 PAPHGHTTPSAPD
+435 
-448 HGDPESHGP
+448 
-457 TAPST
+457 
-462 PGTWNLWLRRHSTPP
+462 
-477 APGNENPGP
+477 
-486 QERTAPSTSDH
+486 PSTS
-497 GNPAPHGHT
+497 PAP
-506 IPSTPAHRN
+506 
-515 PEPHGDTAPS
+515 
-525 TPSHGDL
+525 
-532 ESHTPSA
+532 
-539 PRTGSPEPHRRTPP
+539 P
-553 TSPTH
+553 T
-558 GNPGA
+558 
-563 WTHPTAPLPN
+563 
-573 PPRSAPPLPLP
+573 
-584 QPTSPASPSPELV
+584 SPSPELV

-606 YTPPSG
+606 YVPPTG
-612 RRRRERTVV
+612 RRRRERAVI

-629 VRRGE
+629 VSRGE

-646 STVLMEIVSL
+646 STALMEILSL
-656 TAPGAGTVEIFGQDV
+656 TAPEAGVVEILGQDV
-671 SRLTRR
+671 ARLTRR

-705 IVAEPLHARRMP
+705 IVAEPLYARRVP
-717 RDVVASRIPRLLS
+717 RDVVAARVPRLLG
-730 QVGLDPADAERYPH
+730 QVGLEAGDAERYPH

-818 MYAGRTVETGPVAEV
+818 MYAGRTVETGPVDEV

-865 PGDPPSGVPAT
+865 PGEPPSGVPVT
-876 AGCRFVARCPVAA
+876 AGCRFLARCPVAA
-889 LLAPGRRTRCER
+889 LLTPGRRTRCET
-901 EIPRATQVTAAGTHT
+901 EIPRATQVTVAGTHT

-941 RS
+941 WNQPPDRPPVH

>member
-1 MTTVL
+1 VNAVL
-6 EVRGLTVTLGA
+6 EVRDLTVTLGT

-24 DLTLRQGEVLGLV
+24 DLTLRRGEVLGLV

-52 GLAPQGALVGG
+52 GLAPADARVGG

-68 GEELLGLPVRELARL
+68 GEELLGLPVRELARI

-116 QHPRPRRESAQRRA
+116 QHPRPRRELAQRRA

-164 MAMANNPDV
+164 MAMANSPDV
-173 LVADEPTSA
+173 LIADEPTSA

-190 VLESLAAARRE
+190 VLEALADVRRE

-210 HDLGVIAGTADRVAV
+210 HDLGVVARTADRVAV

-249 LGLVGSVPRPDTR
+249 LGLVGSVPRPDAR
-262 SPLTPIPGTAPTPG
+262 SPLTPIPGTAPAPG
-276 TAVPGCAFAPRC
+276 TAGPGCAFAPRC

-312 LAGIDAHEAAC
+312 LAGFAAHEAAC
-323 RRVRLVAQRTAVEL
+323 RRVRLVSQRTAVEL
-337 FPPGGGARGDDGSG
+337 FPPGGEAGGEAKGHVPGEELSGS
-351 HPGLPSPGDGGP
+351 LIA
-363 GSRSR
+363 
-368 TVPPAPGDGTP
+368 PPTPRHGTP
-379 GSPEHTPPP
+379 GSWARPTPAVPGPP
-388 APGDRT
+388 RP
-394 RGRHRD
+394 
-400 TTPSTPGTGNLWP
+400 TPSLP
-413 WKRDTR
+413 
-419 RTPGNEGPGPT
+419 
-430 PDHAN
+430 
-435 PAPHGHTTPSAPD
+435 
-448 HGDPESHGP
+448 
-457 TAPST
+457 
-462 PGTWNLWLRRHSTPP
+462 
-477 APGNENPGP
+477 
-486 QERTAPSTSDH
+486 PSTS
-497 GNPAPHGHT
+497 PAP
-506 IPSTPAHRN
+506 
-515 PEPHGDTAPS
+515 
-525 TPSHGDL
+525 
-532 ESHTPSA
+532 
-539 PRTGSPEPHRRTPP
+539 P
-553 TSPTH
+553 T
-558 GNPGA
+558 
-563 WTHPTAPLPN
+563 
-573 PPRSAPPLPLP
+573 
-584 QPTSPASPSPELV
+584 SPSPELV

-606 YTPPSG
+606 YVPPTG
-612 RRRRERTVV
+612 RRRRERAVI

-629 VRRGE
+629 VSRGE

-646 STVLMEIVSL
+646 STALMEILSL
-656 TAPGAGTVEIFGQDV
+656 TAPEAGVVEILGQDV
-671 SRLTRR
+671 ARLTRR

-705 IVAEPLHARRMP
+705 IVAEPLYARRVP
-717 RDVVASRIPRLLS
+717 RDVVAARVPRLLG
-730 QVGLDPADAERYPH
+730 QVGLEAGDAERYPH

-818 MYAGRTVETGPVAEV
+818 MYAGRTVETGPVDEV

-865 PGDPPSGVPAT
+865 PGEPPSGVPVT
-876 AGCRFVARCPVAA
+876 AGCRFLARCPVAA
-889 LLAPGRRTRCER
+889 LLTPGRRTRCET
-901 EIPRATQVTAAGTHT
+901 EIPRATQVTVAGTHT

-941 RS
+941 WNQPPDRPPVH

>member
-1 MTTVL
+1 MNAAL
-6 EVRGLTVTLGA
+6 EVRELTVTLGT

-24 DLTLRQGEVLGLV
+24 DLTLRRGEVLGLV

-52 GLAPQGALVGG
+52 GLAPAGARVGG

-68 GEELLGLPVRELARL
+68 GEELLGLPVRELARI

-96 HAFTPVQRVG
+96 HAFTPVLRVG
-106 DQIAEALRIH
+106 DQLAEALRIH
-116 QHPRPRRESAQRRA
+116 QQPRPRRESAQRRA

-164 MAMANNPDV
+164 MAMANAPDV
-173 LVADEPTSA
+173 LIADEPTSA

-190 VLESLAAARRE
+190 VLEALADVRRE

-210 HDLGVIAGTADRVAV
+210 HDLGVVARTADRVAV

-249 LGLVGSVPRPDTR
+249 LGLVGSVPRPDAR
-262 SPLTPIPGTAPTPG
+262 SPLTPIPGTAPAPG
-276 TAVPGCAFAPRC
+276 TAGPGCAFAPRC

-295 VTSDIQLL
+295 VTSDVQLL

-312 LAGIDAHEAAC
+312 LAGFDAHEAAC
-323 RRVRLVAQRTAVEL
+323 RRVRLVAQRTAVQL
-337 FPPGGGARGDDGSG
+337 FPPSGGARSEGEPAGSV
-351 HPGLPSPGDGGP
+351 PFSPGNGGP
-363 GSRSR
+363 GWRSWAL
-368 TVPPAPGDGTP
+368 PPAPGDGN
-379 GSPEHTPPP
+379 PE
-388 APGDRT
+388 T
-394 RGRHRD
+394 RGR
-400 TTPSTPGTGNLWP
+400 TAQP
-413 WKRDTR
+413 
-419 RTPGNEGPGPT
+419 
-430 PDHAN
+430 
-435 PAPHGHTTPSAPD
+435 
-448 HGDPESHGP
+448 P
-457 TAPST
+457 TAP
-462 PGTWNLWLRRHSTPP
+462 
-477 APGNENPGP
+477 EV
-486 QERTAPSTSDH
+486 
-497 GNPAPHGHT
+497 
-506 IPSTPAHRN
+506 
-515 PEPHGDTAPS
+515 
-525 TPSHGDL
+525 
-532 ESHTPSA
+532 
-539 PRTGSPEPHRRTPP
+539 
-553 TSPTH
+553 
-558 GNPGA
+558 
-563 WTHPTAPLPN
+563 
-573 PPRSAPPLPLP
+573 
-584 QPTSPASPSPELV
+584 V

-606 YTPPSG
+606 YTPSNG

-629 VRRGE
+629 VHRGE

-646 STVLMEIVSL
+646 STALMEVVSL
-656 TAPGAGTVEIFGQDV
+656 TAPQAGTMEILGQDV
-671 SRLTRR
+671 ARLTRR

-705 IVAEPLHARRMP
+705 IVAEPLYARRVP
-717 RDVVASRIPRLLS
+717 RDVVAARIPRLLG
-730 QVGLDPADAERYPH
+730 QVGLKAADAERYPH

-865 PGDPPSGVPAT
+865 PGEPPSGVPVT
-876 AGCRFVARCPVAA
+876 AGCRFLARCPVAA
-889 LLAPGRRTRCER
+889 LLAPGRRTRCEN
-901 EIPRATQVTAAGTHT
+901 EIPRATQVTVAGTHT

-941 RS
+941 WNQPPDRPPVH

>member
-1 MTTVL
+1 MNAVL
-6 EVRGLTVTLGA
+6 EVRELTVTLGT

-24 DLTLRQGEVLGLV
+24 DLTLRRGEVLGLV

-52 GLAPQGALVGG
+52 GLAPAGARVGG

-68 GEELLGLPVRELARL
+68 GEELLGLPVRELARI

-96 HAFTPVQRVG
+96 HAFTPVLRVG
-106 DQIAEALRIH
+106 DQLAEALRIH
-116 QHPRPRRESAQRRA
+116 QQPRPRRESAQRRA

-164 MAMANNPDV
+164 MAMANAPDV
-173 LVADEPTSA
+173 LIADEPTSA

-190 VLESLAAARRE
+190 VLEALADVRRE

-210 HDLGVIAGTADRVAV
+210 HDLGVVARTADRVAV

-249 LGLVGSVPRPDTR
+249 LGLVGSVPRPDAR
-262 SPLTPIPGTAPTPG
+262 SPLTPIPGTAPAPG
-276 TAVPGCAFAPRC
+276 TAGPGCAFAPRC

-295 VTSDIQLL
+295 VTSDVQLL

-312 LAGIDAHEAAC
+312 LAGFDAHEAAC
-323 RRVRLVAQRTAVEL
+323 RRVRLVAQRTAVQL
-337 FPPGGGARGDDGSG
+337 FPPSGGARSEGEPAGSVLFN
-351 HPGLPSPGDGGP
+351 PGNGGP
-363 GSRSR
+363 GSRSWAL
-368 TVPPAPGDGTP
+368 PPAPGDGN
-379 GSPEHTPPP
+379 PE
-388 APGDRT
+388 T
-394 RGRHRD
+394 RGR
-400 TTPSTPGTGNLWP
+400 TALS
-413 WKRDTR
+413 
-419 RTPGNEGPGPT
+419 
-430 PDHAN
+430 
-435 PAPHGHTTPSAPD
+435 
-448 HGDPESHGP
+448 P
-457 TAPST
+457 TAP
-462 PGTWNLWLRRHSTPP
+462 
-477 APGNENPGP
+477 EV
-486 QERTAPSTSDH
+486 
-497 GNPAPHGHT
+497 
-506 IPSTPAHRN
+506 
-515 PEPHGDTAPS
+515 
-525 TPSHGDL
+525 
-532 ESHTPSA
+532 
-539 PRTGSPEPHRRTPP
+539 
-553 TSPTH
+553 
-558 GNPGA
+558 
-563 WTHPTAPLPN
+563 
-573 PPRSAPPLPLP
+573 
-584 QPTSPASPSPELV
+584 V

-606 YTPPSG
+606 YTPSNG

-629 VRRGE
+629 VHRGE

-646 STVLMEIVSL
+646 STALMEVVSL
-656 TAPGAGTVEIFGQDV
+656 TAPEAGTVEILGQDV
-671 SRLTRR
+671 ARLTRR

-705 IVAEPLHARRMP
+705 IVAEPLYARRVP
-717 RDVVASRIPRLLS
+717 RDVVAARIPRLLG
-730 QVGLDPADAERYPH
+730 QVGLKAADAERYPH

-840 YARALLSAVPL
+840 YARALLAAVPL

-865 PGDPPSGVPAT
+865 PGEPPSGVPVT
-876 AGCRFVARCPVAA
+876 AGCRFLARCPVAA
-889 LLAPGRRTRCER
+889 LLAPGRRTRCEN
-901 EIPRATQVTAAGTHT
+901 EIPRATQVTVAGTHT

-941 RS
+941 WNQPPDRPPVH

>member
-1 MTTVL
+1 MNAVL
-6 EVRGLTVTLGA
+6 EVRDLTVTLGT

-24 DLTLRQGEVLGLV
+24 DLTLRRGEVLGLV

-52 GLAPQGALVGG
+52 GLAPADARVGG

-68 GEELLGLPVRELARL
+68 GEELLGLPVRELARI

-96 HAFTPVQRVG
+96 HAFTPVQRIG

-116 QHPRPRRESAQRRA
+116 QHPRPRREPAQRRA

-164 MAMANNPDV
+164 MAMANSPDV
-173 LVADEPTSA
+173 LIADEPTSA

-190 VLESLAAARRE
+190 VLEALADVRRE

-210 HDLGVIAGTADRVAV
+210 HDLGVVARTADRVAV

-249 LGLVGSVPRPDTR
+249 LGLVGSVPRPDAR
-262 SPLTPIPGTAPTPG
+262 SPLTPIPGTAPAPG
-276 TAVPGCAFAPRC
+276 TAGPGCAFAPRC

-312 LAGIDAHEAAC
+312 LAGFAAHEAAC
-323 RRVRLVAQRTAVEL
+323 RRVRLVSQRTAVEL
-337 FPPGGGARGDDGSG
+337 FPPGGEAGGEAKGHVPGEELSGS
-351 HPGLPSPGDGGP
+351 LIA
-363 GSRSR
+363 
-368 TVPPAPGDGTP
+368 PPTPRHGTP
-379 GSPEHTPPP
+379 GSWARPTPAVPGPP
-388 APGDRT
+388 RP
-394 RGRHRD
+394 
-400 TTPSTPGTGNLWP
+400 TPSLP
-413 WKRDTR
+413 
-419 RTPGNEGPGPT
+419 
-430 PDHAN
+430 
-435 PAPHGHTTPSAPD
+435 
-448 HGDPESHGP
+448 
-457 TAPST
+457 
-462 PGTWNLWLRRHSTPP
+462 
-477 APGNENPGP
+477 
-486 QERTAPSTSDH
+486 PSTS
-497 GNPAPHGHT
+497 PAP
-506 IPSTPAHRN
+506 
-515 PEPHGDTAPS
+515 
-525 TPSHGDL
+525 
-532 ESHTPSA
+532 
-539 PRTGSPEPHRRTPP
+539 P
-553 TSPTH
+553 T
-558 GNPGA
+558 
-563 WTHPTAPLPN
+563 
-573 PPRSAPPLPLP
+573 
-584 QPTSPASPSPELV
+584 SPSPELV

-606 YTPPSG
+606 YVPPTG
-612 RRRRERTVV
+612 RRRRERAVI

-629 VRRGE
+629 VSRGE

-646 STVLMEIVSL
+646 STALMEILSL
-656 TAPGAGTVEIFGQDV
+656 TAPEAGVVEILGQDV
-671 SRLTRR
+671 ARLTRR

-705 IVAEPLHARRMP
+705 IVAEPLYARRVP
-717 RDVVASRIPRLLS
+717 RDVVAARVPRLLG
-730 QVGLDPADAERYPH
+730 QVGLEAGDAERYPH

-818 MYAGRTVETGPVAEV
+818 MYAGRTVETGPVDEV

-865 PGDPPSGVPAT
+865 PGEPPSGVPVT
-876 AGCRFVARCPVAA
+876 AGCRFLARCPVAA
-889 LLAPGRRTRCER
+889 LLTPGRRTRCET
-901 EIPRATQVTAAGTHT
+901 EIPRATQVTVAGTHT

-941 RS
+941 WNQPPDRPPVH

>member
-6 EVRGLTVTLGA
+6 EVRGLTVAVGVERRPPL
-17 SPVVRGV
+17 PVVRGV
-24 DLTLRQGEVLGLV
+24 DLTLRRGEVLGLV

-52 GLAPQGALVGG
+52 GLAPPGAQVGG

-68 GEELLGLPVRELARL
+68 GEELLDLPARELARI

-116 QHPRPRRESAQRRA
+116 QHPRPQRESARRRA

-138 VPRPGWAAR
+138 VPRPAWAAR

-190 VLESLAAARRE
+190 VLEALAAARRE

-210 HDLGVIAGTADRVAV
+210 HDLGVVAGTADRVAV

-233 TGPVEAVL
+233 TGPAEAVL

-249 LGLVGSVPRPDTR
+249 LGLVGSVPRADAR
-262 SPLTPIPGTAPTPG
+262 SPLTPIPGTAPAPG
-276 TAVPGCAFAPRC
+276 AVGNGCAFAPRC

-312 LAGIDAHEAAC
+312 LAGLDAHEAAC
-323 RRVRLVAQRTAVEL
+323 RRVRLVSQRTAVEL
-337 FPPGGGARGDDGSG
+337 FPPGGEAGEGVPGGDMPGERRSG
-351 HPGLPSPGDGGP
+351 E
-363 GSRSR
+363 R
-368 TVPPAPGDGTP
+368 TAPPRPRHGTP
-379 GSPEHTPPP
+379 GSWARPTPSVP
-388 APGDRT
+388 APPR
-394 RGRHRD
+394 
-400 TTPSTPGTGNLWP
+400 
-413 WKRDTR
+413 
-419 RTPGNEGPGPT
+419 PT
-430 PDHAN
+430 PAL
-435 PAPHGHTTPSAPD
+435 PPSA
-448 HGDPESHGP
+448 
-457 TAPST
+457 
-462 PGTWNLWLRRHSTPP
+462 
-477 APGNENPGP
+477 
-486 QERTAPSTSDH
+486 
-497 GNPAPHGHT
+497 
-506 IPSTPAHRN
+506 
-515 PEPHGDTAPS
+515 
-525 TPSHGDL
+525 
-532 ESHTPSA
+532 
-539 PRTGSPEPHRRTPP
+539 
-553 TSPTH
+553 
-558 GNPGA
+558 
-563 WTHPTAPLPN
+563 
-573 PPRSAPPLPLP
+573 
-584 QPTSPASPSPELV
+584 SPAPELV
-597 LRVTGLAKS
+597 LRVSGLAKS
-606 YTPPSG
+606 YVPPSG
-612 RRRRERTVV
+612 RRRRERAVV

-656 TAPGAGTVEIFGQDV
+656 TAPETGTVEILGQDV
-671 SRLTRR
+671 ARLTRR

-705 IVAEPLHARRMP
+705 IVAEPLYARRVP
-717 RDVVASRIPRLLS
+717 RDVVAARVPRLLG
-730 QVGLDPADAERYPH
+730 QVGLEAGDAERYPH

-851 PDPVAERARRRIVL
+851 PDPVAERTRRRIVL
-865 PGDPPSGVPAT
+865 PGDPPSGVPVT
-876 AGCRFVARCPVAA
+876 AGCRFLARCPVAA
-889 LLAPGRRTRCER
+889 LLTPGRRTRCET
-901 EIPRATQVTAAGTHT
+901 EIPRAAQVTVAGTHT

-941 RS
+941 WNQPPDRPPVH

>member
-1 MTTVL
+1 MNAVL
-6 EVRGLTVTLGA
+6 EVRDLTVTLGA

-24 DLTLRQGEVLGLV
+24 DLTLRRGEVLGLV

-52 GLAPQGALVGG
+52 GLAPADARVGG

-68 GEELLGLPVRELARL
+68 GEELLGLPVRELARI

-106 DQIAEALRIH
+106 DQLAEALRIH

-173 LVADEPTSA
+173 LIADEPTSA

-190 VLESLAAARRE
+190 VLEALADVRRE

-210 HDLGVIAGTADRVAV
+210 HDLGVVARTADRVAV

-249 LGLVGSVPRPDTR
+249 LGLVGSVPRPDAR
-262 SPLTPIPGTAPTPG
+262 SPLTPIPGTAPAPG
-276 TAVPGCAFAPRC
+276 TAGPGCAFAPRC

-312 LAGIDAHEAAC
+312 LAGFAAHEAAC

-337 FPPGGGARGDDGSG
+337 FPPGGEAGGEAKGHVPGEKLSG
-351 HPGLPSPGDGGP
+351 GLIA
-363 GSRSR
+363 
-368 TVPPAPGDGTP
+368 PPTPRHGTP
-379 GSPEHTPPP
+379 GSWARPTPAVPGPP
-388 APGDRT
+388 RP
-394 RGRHRD
+394 
-400 TTPSTPGTGNLWP
+400 TPSLP
-413 WKRDTR
+413 
-419 RTPGNEGPGPT
+419 
-430 PDHAN
+430 
-435 PAPHGHTTPSAPD
+435 PSA
-448 HGDPESHGP
+448 S
-457 TAPST
+457 
-462 PGTWNLWLRRHSTPP
+462 P
-477 APGNENPGP
+477 A
-486 QERTAPSTSDH
+486 
-497 GNPAPHGHT
+497 
-506 IPSTPAHRN
+506 
-515 PEPHGDTAPS
+515 
-525 TPSHGDL
+525 
-532 ESHTPSA
+532 
-539 PRTGSPEPHRRTPP
+539 PP
-553 TSPTH
+553 TSP
-558 GNPGA
+558 
-563 WTHPTAPLPN
+563 
-573 PPRSAPPLPLP
+573 
-584 QPTSPASPSPELV
+584 SPAPAPELV

-606 YTPPSG
+606 YVPPSG
-612 RRRRERTVV
+612 RRRRERAVI
-621 AVEEVDLE
+621 AVEQVDLE

-646 STVLMEIVSL
+646 STALMEILSL
-656 TAPGAGTVEIFGQDV
+656 TAPEAGVVEILGQDV
-671 SRLTRR
+671 ARLTRR

-705 IVAEPLHARRMP
+705 IVAEPLYARRVP
-717 RDVVASRIPRLLS
+717 RDVVAARVPRLLG
-730 QVGLDPADAERYPH
+730 QVGLEAGDAERYPH

-818 MYAGRTVETGPVAEV
+818 MYAGRTVETGPVDEV

-865 PGDPPSGVPAT
+865 PGEPPSGVPVT
-876 AGCRFVARCPVAA
+876 AGCRFLARCPVAA
-889 LLAPGRRTRCER
+889 LLAPGRRTRCET
-901 EIPRATQVTAAGTHT
+901 EIPRATQVTVAGTHT

-941 RS
+941 WNQPPDRPPVH

>member
-1 MTTVL
+1 MNAVL
-6 EVRGLTVTLGA
+6 EVRDLTVTLGT

-24 DLTLRQGEVLGLV
+24 DLTLRRGEVLGLV

-52 GLAPQGALVGG
+52 GLAPADARVGG

-68 GEELLGLPVRELARL
+68 GEELLGLPVRELARI

-96 HAFTPVQRVG
+96 HAFTPVQRIG

-116 QHPRPRRESAQRRA
+116 QHPRPRRELAQRRA

-138 VPRPGWAAR
+138 VPRPGWAER

-164 MAMANNPDV
+164 MAMANSPDV
-173 LVADEPTSA
+173 LIADEPTSA

-190 VLESLAAARRE
+190 VLEALADVRRE

-210 HDLGVIAGTADRVAV
+210 HDLGVVARTADRVAV

-249 LGLVGSVPRPDTR
+249 LGLVGSVPRPDAR
-262 SPLTPIPGTAPTPG
+262 SPLTPIPGTAPAPG
-276 TAVPGCAFAPRC
+276 SAGPGCAFAPRC

-295 VTSDIQLL
+295 VTSDIRLL

-312 LAGIDAHEAAC
+312 LAGFAAHEAAC
-323 RRVRLVAQRTAVEL
+323 RRVRLVSQRTAVEL
-337 FPPGGGARGDDGSG
+337 FPPGGEAGGEAKGHVPGEELSGS
-351 HPGLPSPGDGGP
+351 LIA
-363 GSRSR
+363 
-368 TVPPAPGDGTP
+368 PPTPRHGTP
-379 GSPEHTPPP
+379 GSWARPTP
-388 APGDRT
+388 AV
-394 RGRHRD
+394 
-400 TTPSTPGTGNLWP
+400 
-413 WKRDTR
+413 
-419 RTPGNEGPGPT
+419 PGP
-430 PDHAN
+430 PR
-435 PAPHGHTTPSAPD
+435 
-448 HGDPESHGP
+448 P
-457 TAPST
+457 TLSLP
-462 PGTWNLWLRRHSTPP
+462 
-477 APGNENPGP
+477 
-486 QERTAPSTSDH
+486 PSTS
-497 GNPAPHGHT
+497 PAP
-506 IPSTPAHRN
+506 
-515 PEPHGDTAPS
+515 
-525 TPSHGDL
+525 
-532 ESHTPSA
+532 
-539 PRTGSPEPHRRTPP
+539 P
-553 TSPTH
+553 T
-558 GNPGA
+558 
-563 WTHPTAPLPN
+563 
-573 PPRSAPPLPLP
+573 
-584 QPTSPASPSPELV
+584 SPSPELV

-606 YTPPSG
+606 YVPPTG
-612 RRRRERTVV
+612 RRRRERAVI

-629 VRRGE
+629 VSRGE

-646 STVLMEIVSL
+646 STALMEILSL
-656 TAPGAGTVEIFGQDV
+656 TAPEAGVVEILGQDV
-671 SRLTRR
+671 ARLTRR

-705 IVAEPLHARRMP
+705 IVAEPLYARRVP
-717 RDVVASRIPRLLS
+717 RDVVAARVPRLLG
-730 QVGLDPADAERYPH
+730 QVGLEAGDAERYPH

-818 MYAGRTVETGPVAEV
+818 MYAGRTVETGPVDEV

-865 PGDPPSGVPAT
+865 PGEPPSGVPVT
-876 AGCRFVARCPVAA
+876 AGCRFLARCPVAA
-889 LLAPGRRTRCER
+889 LLAPGRRTRCET
-901 EIPRATQVTAAGTHT
+901 EIPRATQVTVAGTHT

-941 RS
+941 WNQPPDRPPVH

>member
-1 MTTVL
+1 ML
-6 EVRGLTVTLGA
+6 EVRGLTVAVGVERRPPL
-17 SPVVRGV
+17 PVVRGV
-24 DLTLRQGEVLGLV
+24 DLTLRRGEVLGLV

-52 GLAPQGALVGG
+52 GLAPPGAQVGG

-68 GEELLGLPVRELARL
+68 GEELLGLPVRELARI

-116 QHPRPRRESAQRRA
+116 HHPRPRRESAQRRA

-190 VLESLAAARRE
+190 VLEALADARRE

-210 HDLGVIAGTADRVAV
+210 HDLGVVAGTADRVAV

-249 LGLVGSVPRPDTR
+249 LGLVGSVPRPDAR
-262 SPLTPIPGTAPTPG
+262 SPLTPIPGTAPAPG
-276 TAVPGCAFAPRC
+276 TADPGCAFAPRC

-312 LAGIDAHEAAC
+312 LAGIDAHESAC
-323 RRVRLVAQRTAVEL
+323 RRIRLVSQRTAVEL
-337 FPPGGGARGDDGSG
+337 FPPSGEVGGGARGEG
-351 HPGLPSPGDGGP
+351 GLEGPALLSPGDGDP
-363 GSRSR
+363 ESRSR
-368 TVPPAPGDGTP
+368 A
-379 GSPEHTPPP
+379 
-388 APGDRT
+388 
-394 RGRHRD
+394 
-400 TTPSTPGTGNLWP
+400 L
-413 WKRDTR
+413 
-419 RTPGNEGPGPT
+419 
-430 PDHAN
+430 
-435 PAPHGHTTPSAPD
+435 PSAP
-448 HGDPESHGP
+448 GGR
-457 TAPST
+457 APKT
-462 PGTWNLWLRRHSTPP
+462 QGRTTPPVAGGGYPGTVGLP
-477 APGNENPGP
+477 AP
-486 QERTAPSTSDH
+486 
-497 GNPAPHGHT
+497 
-506 IPSTPAHRN
+506 
-515 PEPHGDTAPS
+515 
-525 TPSHGDL
+525 
-532 ESHTPSA
+532 
-539 PRTGSPEPHRRTPP
+539 P
-553 TSPTH
+553 T
-558 GNPGA
+558 
-563 WTHPTAPLPN
+563 
-573 PPRSAPPLPLP
+573 
-584 QPTSPASPSPELV
+584 PELV

-612 RRRRERTVV
+612 RRRRERAVV
-621 AVEEVDLE
+621 AVEEIDLE

-646 STVLMEIVSL
+646 STALMEIVSL
-656 TAPGAGTVEIFGQDV
+656 VAPEAGVVEILGQDV
-671 SRLTRR
+671 ARLTRR

-705 IVAEPLHARRMP
+705 IVAEPLYARRVP
-717 RDVVASRIPRLLS
+717 RDVVASRVPRLLS
-730 QVGLDPADAERYPH
+730 QVGLDPTDAERYPH

-800 LVSHD
+800 VVSHD

-818 MYAGRTVETGPVAEV
+818 MYAGRTVETGPVDEI

-865 PGDPPSGVPAT
+865 PGDPPSGVPVT
-876 AGCRFVARCPVAA
+876 AGCRFLARCPVAA
-889 LLAPGRRTRCER
+889 LLAPGRRTRCEN
-901 EIPRATQVTAAGTHT
+901 EIPRAAQVTVAGTHT

-941 RS
+941 SY

>member
-1 MTTVL
+1 LTTVL
-6 EVRGLTVTLGA
+6 EVRNLTVAVGVERRPPL
-17 SPVVRGV
+17 PVVRGV
-24 DLTLRQGEVLGLV
+24 DLTLRRGEVLGLV

-52 GLAPQGALVGG
+52 GLAPPGAQVGG

-68 GEELLGLPVRELARL
+68 GEELLGLPVRELARI

-116 QHPRPRRESAQRRA
+116 QHPRPRRESARRRA

-138 VPRPGWAAR
+138 VPRPTWAAR

-190 VLESLAAARRE
+190 VLEALAAARRE

-210 HDLGVIAGTADRVAV
+210 HDLGVVAGTADRVAV

-233 TGPVEAVL
+233 TGPAEAVL

-249 LGLVGSVPRPDTR
+249 LGLVGSVPRPDAR
-262 SPLTPIPGTAPTPG
+262 APLTPIPGTAPAPG
-276 TAVPGCAFAPRC
+276 TVGNGCAFAPRC
-288 PLAEPDC
+288 PLVEPDC

-312 LAGIDAHEAAC
+312 LAGLDAHEAAC
-323 RRVRLVAQRTAVEL
+323 RRVRLVSQRTAVEL
-337 FPPGGGARGDDGSG
+337 FPPGGEAGGDAGRDASVERRSG
-351 HPGLPSPGDGGP
+351 E
-363 GSRSR
+363 R
-368 TVPPAPGDGTP
+368 TAPPTPRHGTP
-379 GSPEHTPPP
+379 GSWARP
-388 APGDRT
+388 
-394 RGRHRD
+394 
-400 TTPSTPGTGNLWP
+400 TPSV
-413 WKRDTR
+413 
-419 RTPGNEGPGPT
+419 PGP
-430 PDHAN
+430 PR
-435 PAPHGHTTPSAPD
+435 PTPS
-448 HGDPESHGP
+448 
-457 TAPST
+457 
-462 PGTWNLWLRRHSTPP
+462 
-477 APGNENPGP
+477 
-486 QERTAPSTSDH
+486 
-497 GNPAPHGHT
+497 
-506 IPSTPAHRN
+506 
-515 PEPHGDTAPS
+515 
-525 TPSHGDL
+525 
-532 ESHTPSA
+532 
-539 PRTGSPEPHRRTPP
+539 
-553 TSPTH
+553 
-558 GNPGA
+558 
-563 WTHPTAPLPN
+563 
-573 PPRSAPPLPLP
+573 LP
-584 QPTSPASPSPELV
+584 QSTSPAPPTPPSPSPELV

-606 YTPPSG
+606 YVPSSG
-612 RRRRERTVV
+612 RRRRDRAVV

-629 VRRGE
+629 VHRGE

-656 TAPGAGTVEIFGQDV
+656 TAPETGTVEILGQDAA
-671 SRLTRR
+671 RLTRR

-705 IVAEPLHARRMP
+705 IVAEPLYARRVP
-717 RDVVASRIPRLLS
+717 RDVVAARVPRLLG
-730 QVGLDPADAERYPH
+730 QVGLAAADAERYPH

-752 RVAIARALAVEPA
+752 RIAIARALAVEPA

-865 PGDPPSGVPAT
+865 PGDPPSGVPVT
-876 AGCRFVARCPVAA
+876 AGCRFLTRCPVAA
-889 LLAPGRRTRCER
+889 LLTPGRRTRCET
-901 EIPRATQVTAAGTHT
+901 EIPRATQVTVAGTHT

-941 RS
+941 SNQPPDRPPVH

>member
-1 MTTVL
+1 MNAVL
-6 EVRGLTVTLGA
+6 EVRDLTVTLGT

-24 DLTLRQGEVLGLV
+24 DLTLRRGEVLGLV

-52 GLAPQGALVGG
+52 GLAPADARVGG

-68 GEELLGLPVRELARL
+68 GEELLGLPVRELARI

-116 QHPRPRRESAQRRA
+116 QHPRPRREPAQRRA

-164 MAMANNPDV
+164 MAMANSPDV
-173 LVADEPTSA
+173 LIADEPTSA

-190 VLESLAAARRE
+190 VLEALADVRRE

-210 HDLGVIAGTADRVAV
+210 HDLGVVARTADRVAV

-249 LGLVGSVPRPDTR
+249 LGLVGSVPRPDAR
-262 SPLTPIPGTAPTPG
+262 SPLTPIPGTAPAPG
-276 TAVPGCAFAPRC
+276 TAGPGCAFAPRC

-312 LAGIDAHEAAC
+312 LAGFAAHEAAC

-337 FPPGGGARGDDGSG
+337 FPPGGEAGGEAKGHVPGEELSGS
-351 HPGLPSPGDGGP
+351 LIA
-363 GSRSR
+363 
-368 TVPPAPGDGTP
+368 PPTPRHGTP
-379 GSPEHTPPP
+379 GSWARPTPAVPGPP
-388 APGDRT
+388 RP
-394 RGRHRD
+394 
-400 TTPSTPGTGNLWP
+400 TPSLP
-413 WKRDTR
+413 
-419 RTPGNEGPGPT
+419 
-430 PDHAN
+430 
-435 PAPHGHTTPSAPD
+435 
-448 HGDPESHGP
+448 
-457 TAPST
+457 
-462 PGTWNLWLRRHSTPP
+462 
-477 APGNENPGP
+477 
-486 QERTAPSTSDH
+486 PSTS
-497 GNPAPHGHT
+497 PAP
-506 IPSTPAHRN
+506 
-515 PEPHGDTAPS
+515 
-525 TPSHGDL
+525 
-532 ESHTPSA
+532 
-539 PRTGSPEPHRRTPP
+539 P
-553 TSPTH
+553 T
-558 GNPGA
+558 
-563 WTHPTAPLPN
+563 
-573 PPRSAPPLPLP
+573 
-584 QPTSPASPSPELV
+584 SPSPELV

-606 YTPPSG
+606 YVPPTG
-612 RRRRERTVV
+612 RRRRERAVI

-629 VRRGE
+629 VSRGE

-646 STVLMEIVSL
+646 STALMEILSL
-656 TAPGAGTVEIFGQDV
+656 TAPEAGVVEILGQDV
-671 SRLTRR
+671 ARLTRR

-705 IVAEPLHARRMP
+705 IVAEPLYARRVP
-717 RDVVASRIPRLLS
+717 RDVVAARVPRLLG
-730 QVGLDPADAERYPH
+730 QVGLEAGDAERYPH

-818 MYAGRTVETGPVAEV
+818 MYAGRTVETGPVDEV

-865 PGDPPSGVPAT
+865 PGEPPSGVPVT
-876 AGCRFVARCPVAA
+876 AGCRFLARCPVAA
-889 LLAPGRRTRCER
+889 LLTPGRRTRCET
-901 EIPRATQVTAAGTHT
+901 EIPRATQVTVAGTHT

-941 RS
+941 WNQPPDRPPVH